1 MLTADIA
8 VFSFLCYVFRGLKLL
23 AGNIA
28 AFVYIR
34 NRVKA
39 YIGGFLSSTSVYQ
52 KAAKLHSWVFRI

>member
-1 MLTADIA
+1 M
-8 VFSFLCYVFRGLKLL
+8 FRGLKLL

-52 KAAKLHSWVFRI
+52 KAAKLHS